1 MSTLI
6 NASIRVDKLP
16 KEKFIKGKD
25 GAVYYNL
32 TINVKDVSKFGNNVW
47 LYDSQSLEER
57 EAKKQKHTL
66 GNGRVV
72 FTDGNIVLYEEEDKT
87 EEAVQVLDMENKKI
101 VEIKEDLP
109 F

>member
-1 MSTLI
+1 MSAII

-32 TINVKDVSKFGNNVW
+32 TISLNDETRYGNNVAIM
-47 LYDSQSLEER
+47 DSQTKEER
-57 EAKKQKHTL
+57 EAKAQRNYL
-66 GNGRVV
+66 GNGKVV
-72 FTDGNIVLYEEEDKT
+72 WHNEIIKLAEK
-87 EEAVQVLDMENKKI
+87 EEAVNTPAASN
-101 VEIKEDLP
+101 DLP

>member
-6 NASIRVDKLP
+6 NGSIRVDKLP

-32 TINVKDVSKFGNNVW
+32 TIAVNDQTRYGNNVAFM
-47 LYDSQSLEER
+47 DSQTKEER
-57 EAKKQKHTL
+57 DAKMPKNYL
-66 GNGRVV
+66 GNGKVLW
-72 FTDGNIVLYEEEDKT
+72 TDGTVTLAEREEEK
-87 EEAVQVLDMENKKI
+87 VLVPVDEQSG
-101 VEIKEDLP
+101 DLP

>member
-1 MSTLI
+1 MSVLM

-32 TINVKDVSKFGNNVW
+32 TISVSDETRYGNNVAIT
-47 LYDSQSLEER
+47 DSQTKEER
-57 EAKKQKHTL
+57 EAKKPKNYL
-66 GNGRVV
+66 GNGKVV
-72 FTDGNIVLYEEEDKT
+72 WTDGNIVLAEKEEIQEQETSD
-87 EEAVQVLDMENKKI
+87 
-101 VEIKEDLP
+101 DLP

>member
-1 MSTLI
+1 MSAII

-32 TINVKDVSKFGNNVW
+32 TISVNDDTRYGNNVAVM
-47 LYDSQSLEER
+47 DSQTKEER
-57 EAKKQKHTL
+57 EAKAQRNYL
-66 GNGRVV
+66 GNGKVV
-72 FTDGNIVLYEEEDKT
+72 WTNDIIKLAEREET
-87 EEAVQVLDMENKKI
+87 VTSSSSNENN
-101 VEIKEDLP
+101 DLP

>member
-6 NASIRVDKLP
+6 TGSIRVDKLP

-32 TINVKDVSKFGNNVW
+32 TISVGDETRYGNNVAFM
-47 LYDSQSLEER
+47 DSQTKEER
-57 EAKKQKHTL
+57 DAKVQKTYL
-66 GNGRVV
+66 GNGKVV
-72 FTDGNIVLYEEEDKT
+72 WTDGTVKLAEREEQV
-87 EEAVQVLDMENKKI
+87 AVAVDEQSG
-101 VEIKEDLP
+101 DLP

>member
-16 KEKFIKGKD
+16 KEKFVKGKD

-32 TINVKDVSKFGNNVW
+32 TISLGDETRFGNNVA
-47 LYDSQSLEER
+47 LMDSQTKEER
-57 EAKKQKHTL
+57 DAKKPKNYL
-66 GNGRVV
+66 GNGKVV
-72 FTDGNIVLYEEEDKT
+72 WTDGKVTLAEKEEE
-87 EEAVQVLDMENKKI
+87 KI
-101 VEIKEDLP
+101 PETVTEDLP

>member
-1 MSTLI
+1 MSAII

-32 TINVKDVSKFGNNVW
+32 TISLNDDTRYGNNVAIM
-47 LYDSQSLEER
+47 DSQTKEER
-57 EAKKQKHTL
+57 EAKAQRNYL
-66 GNGRVV
+66 GNGKVV
-72 FTDGNIVLYEEEDKT
+72 WHNEIIKLAEK
-87 EEAVQVLDMENKKI
+87 EEAVNTPAASN
-101 VEIKEDLP
+101 DLP